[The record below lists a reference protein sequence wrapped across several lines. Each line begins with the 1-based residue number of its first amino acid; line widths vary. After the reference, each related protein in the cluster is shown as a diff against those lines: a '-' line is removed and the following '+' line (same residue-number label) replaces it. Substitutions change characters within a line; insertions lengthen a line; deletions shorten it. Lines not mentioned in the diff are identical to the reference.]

1 MALPHSGAFEK
12 LKRDGPGR
20 AATLAG
26 VARDARLTRG
36 YLLQILLSTAIAHLG
51 LLMNS
56 PPVIIG
62 AMLISPLLAPIMGL
76 GFAVAVF
83 DERLLRR
90 SLATL
95 GVGTLAAIIVA
106 ALLTVISPITD
117 ATPALLSRV
126 RPSLLDLLVAIFGGV
141 AGGYALLRRS
151 SATMVGVAIATA
163 LIPALATIGWALVAG
178 RLAYSGGALLLY
190 ITNTA
195 AIALMIAAVARFNG
209 FGRDLSPRQ
218 TGVQTIGIIAV
229 LGILA
234 IPLGLSLS
242 SIVQEAQA
250 TATLRQTL
258 DEMTGDQA
266 TIDRFEIDFL
276 AQEPSVSAVVI
287 GPWFLPGLEQRFATV
302 ARRELGSGTQAR
314 VIQLRS
320 GSTEA
325 RESRSAGSQQGD
337 LAPLAEREM
346 QRLRAA
352 LAVAFSVDGET
363 ILIDSQRRTAVVRV
377 TGTGDNER
385 DAATAGSTATDATG
399 EAPDLAPLRA
409 AFPDWSIEIVTPVP
423 YGSAPPKAPAVRPT

>member
-1 MALPHSGAFEK
+1 M
-12 LKRDGPGR
+12 KREGPGR

-36 YLLQILLSTAIAHLG
+36 YLLQIVLSTAIAHLG

-62 AMLISPLLAPIMGL
+62 AMLISPLLGPIMGL

-90 SLATL
+90 SLTTL
-95 GVGTLAAIIVA
+95 GVGTLAAIMVA
-106 ALLTVISPITD
+106 ALLTLVSPITD

-190 ITNTA
+190 ITNTT

-209 FGRDLSPRQ
+209 YGRDLSPQQ
-218 TGVQTIGIIAV
+218 TGLQTIGLIAV

-234 IPLGLSLS
+234 VPLGLSLS
-242 SIVQEAQA
+242 SIVREAQA
-250 TATLRQTL
+250 TAALRETLS
-258 DEMTGDQA
+258 DMTGDEA

-287 GPWFLPGLEQRFATV
+287 APRFVPGLEQRFARV
-302 ARRELGSGTQAR
+302 AQQELGSGTHAR

-325 RESRSAGSQQGD
+325 RESRSAGSQQDD
-337 LAPLAEREM
+337 LPSLAGREM

-352 LAVAFSVDGET
+352 LAVAFGINGDAV
-363 ILIDSQRRTAVVRV
+363 LIDAQRRTAVVRMP
-377 TGTGDNER
+377 TTKDSGRAPPTDDPT
-385 DAATAGSTATDATG
+385 DAATEADARNV
-399 EAPDLAPLRA
+399 PDLAPLRA
-409 AFPDWSIEIVTPVP
+409 AFPDWSIEVVRPVRLD
-423 YGSAPPKAPAVRPT
+423 SASQRAPKAPAVSPT